1 MAEQNFADAVKILD
15 KTISD
20 SSEKQSGIIGDSFG
34 LIQEKSLGFLNKT
47 KAFEAVKWALTKRR
61 EKKKFIQ
68 EQTIIKNAAKVEK
81 KRIIEERKLLLKNLG
96 LSDDEFEFLK
106 EQKAANDKFAENNEM
121 LAKVAKEQ
129 LGLGPELEKALLQ
142 GQIKSINGSGGLSD
156 VINKSLE
163 DSSELYREN
172 MEQQKVRD
180 AASDKRLKNKPKT
193 AADKEKAQKEESRS
207 QKLMNALKG
216 LGEKGKEKVKN
227 VGGSAWD
234 KLKKMFIGAAI
245 LGFVALI
252 AAFMNSK
259 MWKTLKKKFEQF
271 SAFFKETILPF
282 ITDVMGPALFGEGG
296 TFDKLLTD
304 IKIYFD
310 ELVAGFTKLF
320 KGDLTGV
327 LDIGKA
333 IGKLVVNMVD
343 NLVTTVMKMFGVKFE
358 PGETALDKLIG
369 LVTGWFDSVV
379 AWARNKFGSLATM
392 VFGKETKGQEEK
404 RLGDLAKEE
413 EKERADEILE
423 KKSNLDIAK
432 VNRVKKRKQ
441 LELQVQMAAD
451 ELEDAE
457 MSNDDDSR
465 ERFTMNNNSLEKRR
479 LKTAKMLL
487 LKQAERDQKAEIR
500 EAKSMMKLTTKN
512 ENFNADELK
521 EAETVFQ
528 KLQAKQLATKA
539 KRDIIK
545 SKAAARGR
553 EVNTSA
559 LDVQLESRQKSLD
572 AARQTRDILRQ
583 RASGQGGQTVNNGP
597 SVNID
602 SSQKNQTSFSADS
615 AMPTSAVTSAAI
627 NSQIN

>member
-379 AWARNKFGSLATM
+379 AWVRNKFGSLATM

-413 EKERADEILE
+413 SEDN
-423 KKSNLDIAK
+423 KKK
-432 VNRVKKRKQ
+432 V
-441 LELQVQMAAD
+441 
-451 ELEDAE
+451 
-457 MSNDDDSR
+457 
-465 ERFTMNNNSLEKRR
+465 EKR
-479 LKTAKMLL
+479 
-487 LKQAERDQKAEIR
+487 
-500 EAKSMMKLTTKN
+500 
-512 ENFNADELK
+512 
-521 EAETVFQ
+521 
-528 KLQAKQLATKA
+528 
-539 KRDIIK
+539 
-545 SKAAARGR
+545 
-553 EVNTSA
+553 
-559 LDVQLESRQKSLD
+559 
-572 AARQTRDILRQ
+572 
-583 RASGQGGQTVNNGP
+583 NNL
-597 SVNID
+597 N
-602 SSQKNQTSFSADS
+602 K
-615 AMPTSAVTSAAI
+615 
-627 NSQIN
+627 

>member
-1 MAEQNFADAVKILD
+1 
-15 KTISD
+15 
-20 SSEKQSGIIGDSFG
+20 
-34 LIQEKSLGFLNKT
+34 
-47 KAFEAVKWALTKRR
+47 
-61 EKKKFIQ
+61 
-68 EQTIIKNAAKVEK
+68 
-81 KRIIEERKLLLKNLG
+81 
-96 LSDDEFEFLK
+96 
-106 EQKAANDKFAENNEM
+106 
-121 LAKVAKEQ
+121 
-129 LGLGPELEKALLQ
+129 
-142 GQIKSINGSGGLSD
+142 
-156 VINKSLE
+156 
-163 DSSELYREN
+163 
-172 MEQQKVRD
+172 MEQQKARD
-180 AASDKRLKNKPKT
+180 AATDKRLANPPKT
-193 AADKEKAQKEESRS
+193 AADKEKAQEEKSKS
-207 QKLMNALKG
+207 EKLLEALKG
-216 LGEKGKEKVKN
+216 LGEKGKEKAAK

-245 LGFVALI
+245 LGFIGLI
-252 AAFMNSK
+252 GKFMNSE
-259 MWKTLKKKFEQF
+259 MWKNLKKKFQEF
-271 SAFFKETILPF
+271 SDFFKTTILPW
-282 ITDVMGPALFGEGG
+282 ITDVLGPTLFGKDGS
-296 TFDKLLTD
+296 FDKTLKN
-304 IKIYFD
+304 IKVFFD
-310 ELVAGFTKLF
+310 ELVAGFKKLL
-320 KGDLTGV
+320 KGDLTGI
-327 LDIGKA
+327 LDIGESIVKFA
-333 IGKLVVNMVD
+333 INIVD
-343 NLVTTVMKMFGVKFE
+343 NLVTTVMKLFGVKFE
-358 PGETALDKLIG
+358 PGETALDKL
-369 LVTGWFDSVV
+369 TGIITDWFASMV

-432 VNRVKKRKQ
+432 VNRAKKRKQ

-465 ERFTMNNNSLEKRR
+465 ESFTRNNNSREKRR

-487 LKQAERDQKAEIR
+487 LKQAERDQRAEIR

-539 KRDIIK
+539 RRDKIKR
-545 SKAAARGR
+545 KAAARGR